1 MSDSQRTPNNDHNPA
16 PARRPR
22 LHLVLAAAAILSL
35 TAGTATARQLITG
48 RDIKRESITGAN
60 IKNGSLTAAD
70 FRGSVAGK
78 PGPQGPQGLTGQA
91 GPAGPPGPVDIKVI
105 DSPTVTVPPG
115 SNTYRVAPSGLTATC
130 PTGYVVVGTGFRGQ
144 FGDMWFVKSYGTF
157 VGGFGTN
164 DASISAEFEVQ
175 AICARSSAAGTAT
188 AAWSGNNAALQRFQ
202 KDARAMERRAARR

>member
-1 MSDSQRTPNNDHNPA
+1 MSDSQRTPN
-16 PARRPR
+16 
-22 LHLVLAAAAILSL
+22 AAILSL

-70 FRGSVAGK
+70 FRGSVVGRT
-78 PGPQGPQGLTGQA
+78 GPQGPQGATGPT
-91 GPAGPPGPVDIKVI
+91 GPAGAPGPVEIKVV

-115 SNTYRVAPSGLTATC
+115 SNTYREAPSGLTATC
-130 PTGYVVVGTGFRGQ
+130 PAWYVVVRTGFSGD
-144 FGDMWFVKSYGTF
+144 FGDMWSAQSYDTL

-175 AICARSSAAGTAT
+175 AICARSSAAGPAT
-188 AAWSGNNAALQRFQ
+188 AAWRGNAAALQRFQ
-202 KDARAMERRAARR
+202 KDERAMDRRAAHR